1 MSNTPLIPDDITLA
15 AGLKRGE
22 EVAFRY
28 LFDKYYHRLVVFAN
42 RLLSDSDLSRSI
54 VQDVFVMLYDKKAEI
69 TIHTSLNA
77 MMHQMV
83 RNRCL
88 NYIKR
93 DKMKREHHQQIFL
106 QSNESELPVQSL
118 EYEELETAINEVIE
132 DLPVQ
137 CQRIFKLS
145 RFKGQTNQEI
155 ADALSLSKRT
165 VETQISNALKRLRVE
180 LRQRDLLPPLLSLL
194 CLFLFF

>member
-1 MSNTPLIPDDITLA
+1 MSKTPLIPDDITLA
-15 AGLKRGE
+15 ARLKRGE
-22 EVAFRY
+22 EIAFRY

-42 RLLSDSDLSRSI
+42 RLLSDFDLSRSI
-54 VQDVFVMLYDKKAEI
+54 VQDVFVMLYDKKTEI

-106 QSNESELPVQSL
+106 QSNDSELPVQSL
-118 EYEELETAINEVIE
+118 EYEELEKAINEVVE
-132 DLPVQ
+132 DLPAQ

-145 RFKGQTNQEI
+145 RFEGQTNQEI
-155 ADALSLSKRT
+155 ADSLNLSKRT

-180 LRQRDLLPPLLSLL
+180 LRQRDLLPPILTIL
-194 CLFLFF
+194 CLFLFV